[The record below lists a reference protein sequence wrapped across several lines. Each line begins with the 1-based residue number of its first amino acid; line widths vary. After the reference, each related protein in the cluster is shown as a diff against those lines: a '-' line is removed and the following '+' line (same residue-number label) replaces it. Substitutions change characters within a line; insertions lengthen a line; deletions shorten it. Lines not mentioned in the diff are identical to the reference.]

1 MMVTKINL
9 QGQKDLPAAFDKQD
23 KDQFVAD
30 CKEVGFLCYNLEGG
44 SFSLLQSARRWIFL
58 CYNLEGGGL
67 SLLQSGRRRFSL
79 LQSPPLSLLFS
90 VPEHSFRELQ
100 EDLLVLMEVLPGMWK
115 CTLYT
120 STHLIHTFPKSVLKF
135 PITHRQPTQTETA
148 RFRALSSRR

>member
-1 MMVTKINL
+1 MATMMVTKINL

-30 CKEVGFLCYNLEGG
+30 CKEVG
-44 SFSLLQSARRWIFL
+44 FL